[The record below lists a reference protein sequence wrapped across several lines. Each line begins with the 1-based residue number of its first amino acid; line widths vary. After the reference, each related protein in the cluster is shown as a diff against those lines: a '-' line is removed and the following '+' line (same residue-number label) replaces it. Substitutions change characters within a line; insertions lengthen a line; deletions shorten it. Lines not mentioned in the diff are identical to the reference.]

1 MNSTVIFSCGNDFSA
16 GTLENLQPAPHIGR
30 GALML
35 ADGAREGSFVSPVV
49 TMEDFSTAVMSWNT
63 DVPAG
68 THSEAYCRVCDQ
80 EGQWSEWLSWG
91 VWGPFV
97 KRASLNDTDGGCA
110 SVETDTLSMKKDH
123 VGKAVQLKCVL
134 RREEGAADPVLRL
147 LAVTTRLSKADRL
160 VNQEPKCSI
169 DNKAPAY
176 CQMIRD
182 PNMGSVMCSAT
193 TATVQ
198 MNSMG
203 DDILPEEAALACWD
217 HVYEGY
223 GNWSFT
229 MAMAGSF
236 GYETWLAFANADQLR
251 AELKKG
257 HPIGV
262 NAAYSNTHERATER
276 APFVENTPGY
286 TPGHLLTA
294 RGLEVDSEGREW
306 LLVNDSYGNP
316 DSQAIRRYPMDQFI
330 HAWSGIMYV
339 VRPKLAGAGSGSPYR
354 VAAKLQKTDFG
365 DEFRLVVNGEE
376 LPLDPHFN
384 GKRKC
389 CTGVVAYTVDDPY
402 VYATTANRPFHYT
415 KVTVN
420 GNVFIPAKDILR
432 LNPLGDKAAI
442 HVYIIN
448 DRGVTYTAD
457 LHMSDL

>member
-1 MNSTVIFSCGNDFSA
+1 MNNTVLFSCGKDLAA
-16 GTLENLQPAPHIGR
+16 GNAENLVSAESIGR
-30 GALML
+30 GALAL
-35 ADGAREGSFVSPVV
+35 AEGCAEGSFVSPVIHLD
-49 TMEDFSTAVMSWNT
+49 DFSTVVCSWNT

-68 THSEAYCRVCDQ
+68 THSEVYCRVQDQ

-97 KRASLNDTDGGCA
+97 KRGSLNETDGGIA
-110 SVETDTLSMKKDH
+110 TVETDTLSLKKEH
-123 VGKAVQLKCVL
+123 TGKALQLKCVL
-134 RREEGAADPVLRL
+134 HREEGAAAPVLRL
-147 LAVTTRLSKADRL
+147 LAATTRLSREDRL
-160 VNQEPKCSI
+160 PNNEPKCNI
-169 DNKAPAY
+169 DNPAPAY
-176 CQMIRD
+176 CQNIRD
-182 PNMGSVMCSAT
+182 PNIGFGMCSAT
-193 TATVQ
+193 TACVQ
-198 MNSMG
+198 MNALG
-203 DDILPEEAALACWD
+203 ADLLPEEAAMCCWD
-217 HVYEGY
+217 HTYEGH
-223 GNWSFT
+223 GNWAFT

-236 GYETWLAFANADQLR
+236 GFESWLSFGCADQLR

-257 HPIGV
+257 YPIGV

-276 APFVENTPGY
+276 APYVENTPGY
-286 TPGHLLTA
+286 TPGHLLTV

-316 DSQAIRRYPMDQFI
+316 DSLAPRRYPMEQFI
-330 HAWSGIMYV
+330 HAWSGLMYV

-354 VAAKLQKTDFG
+354 VAAKLQKTEYG

-376 LPLDPHFN
+376 MPLDPHFN

-432 LNPLGDKAAI
+432 LNSLGDKAAI
-442 HVYIIN
+442 HVFIIN

-457 LHMSDL
+457 LKLSDL

>member
-1 MNSTVIFSCGNDFSA
+1 MNNTVLFSCGQDFAA
-16 GTLENLQPAPHIGR
+16 GTLSNLVAAPAIGR
-30 GALML
+30 GALVL
-35 ADGAREGSFVSPVV
+35 ADGCTEGEFVSPVIALD
-49 TMEDFSTAVMSWNT
+49 DFSMVVCSWNT

-68 THSEAYCRVCDQ
+68 THSEVLACVQDQ
-80 EGQWSEWLSWG
+80 DGQWSDWLSWG

-97 KRASLNDTDGGCA
+97 KRASLKETDGGVA
-110 SVETDTLSMKKDH
+110 SVETDTLTMKKEH
-123 VGKAVQLKCVL
+123 VGKAVQVKCVL
-134 RREEGAADPVLRL
+134 RREESAAAPVLRL
-147 LAVTTRLSKADRL
+147 LGVTARLSKADRL
-160 VNQEPKCSI
+160 VNQEPKVNI

-217 HVYEGY
+217 YEYEGY
-223 GNWSFT
+223 GNWAFT

-251 AELKKG
+251 AELLKG

-276 APFVENTPGY
+276 APYVENTPGY
-286 TPGHLLTA
+286 TPGHLLTV

-316 DSQAIRRYPMDQFI
+316 DSLAPRRYPMEQFI
-330 HAWSGIMYV
+330 HAWSGLMYV

-354 VAAKLQKTDFG
+354 VAAKLQKTEYG

-376 LPLDPHFN
+376 MPLDPHFN
-384 GKRKC
+384 GKRKQ

-442 HVYIIN
+442 HVFIIN

-457 LHMSDL
+457 LKLSDL